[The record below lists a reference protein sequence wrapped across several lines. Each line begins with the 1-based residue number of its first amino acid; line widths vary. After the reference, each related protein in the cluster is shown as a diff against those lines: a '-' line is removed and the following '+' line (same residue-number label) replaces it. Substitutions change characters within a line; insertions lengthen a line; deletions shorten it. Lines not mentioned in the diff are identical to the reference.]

1 MSELDIKTFNTFFA
15 DICELDADGRQK
27 LVAALPEFLP
37 DLRRESL
44 EDVKEAVRNLLKGK
58 PPYGVAAKL
67 GRVFG
72 ICAELRTEKDA
83 GKAKV
88 AEYLYTPSEEYM
100 REKATIREILPA
112 WDALSDSDRAFRLK
126 MAGKA
131 LGYEQV
137 RDKWQDQSG
146 GHIPASWV
154 QRRAQLAFAAE
165 LQTEAV

>member
-1 MSELDIKTFNTFFA
+1 LEA
-15 DICELDADGRQK
+15 GR
-27 LVAALPEFLP
+27 
-37 DLRRESL
+37 
-44 EDVKEAVRNLLKGK
+44 
-58 PPYGVAAKL
+58 KL
-67 GRVFG
+67 GSVQG
-72 ICAELRTEKDA
+72 AGGTAMNDYTSEKQRIA
-83 GKAKV
+83 
-88 AEYLYTPSEEYM
+88 
-100 REKATIREILPA
+100 EILPA